1 MNRIPARILL
11 PIIMGLV
18 FILEN
23 TVSFYFARTLFYGET
38 RFIPHF
44 IIVML
49 VMMVVYLPRNQVMI
63 YALVLGLVYDIYNIG
78 IIGIYFALFPV
89 VVYIS
94 QKLLHYLQG
103 TFIMILLVSI
113 FGVAISEFGA
123 YLIFSSMKSVSIA
136 FLPYVTTRLT
146 TTLLFNI
153 AYFLI
158 IYFPFML
165 LLKRWKRETKGLSS
179 THVKL

>member
-94 QKLLHYLQG
+94 QNYFIIFKEHLL
-103 TFIMILLVSI
+103 
-113 FGVAISEFGA
+113 
-123 YLIFSSMKSVSIA
+123 
-136 FLPYVTTRLT
+136 
-146 TTLLFNI
+146 
-153 AYFLI
+153 
-158 IYFPFML
+158 
-165 LLKRWKRETKGLSS
+165 
-179 THVKL
+179 